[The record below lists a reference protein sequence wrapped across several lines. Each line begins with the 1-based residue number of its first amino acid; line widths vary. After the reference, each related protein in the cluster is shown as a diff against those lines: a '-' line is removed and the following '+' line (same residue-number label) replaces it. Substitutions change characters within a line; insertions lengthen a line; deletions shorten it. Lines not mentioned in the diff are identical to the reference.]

1 MISTGTGLDSGFLTK
16 KNYDKYY
23 TVNSAQG
30 GQQDLSINTHL
41 QFKYK
46 EFLRKFYNVKNPTC
60 ENACCDS
67 TITLIYKFI
76 CNEENIK

>member
-30 GQQDLSINTHL
+30 GQ
-41 QFKYK
+41 
-46 EFLRKFYNVKNPTC
+46 
-60 ENACCDS
+60 
-67 TITLIYKFI
+67 
-76 CNEENIK
+76 